1 MTFSRGGGRGTAR
14 VYGSDTICVM
24 TSAPTRPFSSVN
36 KQLGR
41 AWMGMECRLQRWLG
55 PARGR
60 GLQESGLG
68 FPAPQE
74 ARVPEL

>member
-1 MTFSRGGGRGTAR
+1 MTFSRGGGRGTAW

-36 KQLGR
+36 KQLGK

-55 PARGR
+55 LAQGR
-60 GLQESGLG
+60 GLHESGLG
-68 FPAPQE
+68 LLDQQGVG
-74 ARVPEL
+74 VPEL